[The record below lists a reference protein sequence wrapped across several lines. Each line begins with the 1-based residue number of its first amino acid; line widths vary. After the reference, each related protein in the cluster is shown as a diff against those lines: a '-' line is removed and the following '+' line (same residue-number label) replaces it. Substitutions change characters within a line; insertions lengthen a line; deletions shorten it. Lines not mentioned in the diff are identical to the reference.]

1 MELSSQ
7 QPCGAVFRFE
17 AGTEFIPTPLLA
29 AVEQCRHSI
38 KGSSFSPH
46 DSYSGWLLEMAR
58 DWEGTQAGHIQ
69 PELIKG
75 VLVLISKS
83 GINLCSLA

>member
-1 MELSSQ
+1 MVLCLGLRQEQSSYQPLFWLLLSS
-7 QPCGAVFRFE
+7 
-17 AGTEFIPTPLLA
+17 AG
-29 AVEQCRHSI
+29 I

-69 PELIKG
+69 PELIRG